1 MFTEALFTIAK
12 MLKKI
17 KCLPTDEWIKN
28 TWGVCVCVCVCMCVY
43 TGILFS
49 YDKEARLAI
58 CNNLEGIIMINLEG
72 IILSE
77 ISQI

>member
-28 TWGVCVCVCVCMCVY
+28 TWGVCVCVCVCVY
-43 TGILFS
+43 TLEYYSAMIKKQDLPF
-49 YDKEARLAI
+49 AI
-58 CNNLEGIIMINLEG
+58 T
-72 IILSE
+72 
-77 ISQI
+77 